1 MFLYP
6 SFVSCFFCFILLLR
20 LFYHT
25 FYQNKIQ
32 NKVRTKNRTTK
43 QKIARKTAISIFSDY
58 TISRTYFYPK
68 KNLFLLFAVFC
79 FFHTK
84 TVQKNRHHAFCV
96 LAKGI
101 IPVADAPVINQRTFT
116 ERIRLYNF
124 VHGNILSELALLLSL
139 RHNLPQ
145 QLVIDSVMV
154 EQVLFPRCNQL

>member
-1 MFLYP
+1 MLLYP
-6 SFVSCFFCFILLLR
+6 SFVSCFFLFHLAFAAILSYFLPE
-20 LFYHT
+20 
-25 FYQNKIQ
+25 QNTEQ
-32 NKVRTKNRTTK
+32 SPNKNRTTK

-101 IPVADAPVINQRTFT
+101 IPVADAPVINQRTLT

-124 VHGNILSELALLLSL
+124 VHGNILSELALLLPL

-145 QLVIDSVMV
+145 QLVIIQIVT
-154 EQVLFPRCNQL
+154 